1 MRMNGPLRIQAIR
14 YGGQDGPLVRFVGS
28 VAASVRVA
36 RDRLGIDDTTFA
48 LGDCGGPEGG
58 DVTLESDVIDRLARI
73 FDKASI
79 SFEYQ
84 PFFANLGHGAGQ
96 NKLAGLGPQRG
107 SPSGSRPGTAF
118 EVIDGELDQA
128 PEYLAMLNP
137 DTYLVPDA
145 LCALLESL
153 GDPGVGIAEA
163 RQIPLEH
170 PKPFDLTTGETPW
183 ASGCAMA
190 LSFGT
195 FSAIGGFDPGFFL
208 HGDDVDL
215 SWRVRMTGLVVRH
228 VVGAAVFHDKR
239 PTGDGVPE
247 PTPEEERQGMLAR
260 LLLAHRAERPDVIL
274 DWLSWTDSHGTTR
287 HRDGAAE
294 FRRRREQGELP
305 LPYRQAVGV
314 DTGTVSAV
322 ATFFGSEY
330 AEHRF

>member
-1 MRMNGPLRIQAIR
+1 MQGSVRIQTVR
-14 YGGQDGPLVRFVGS
+14 YGGHSGSLVRFAGS

-36 RDRLGIDDTTFA
+36 RDRLGIDEATFA

-58 DVTLESDVIDRLARI
+58 ASTLEGDLVDQLDRI
-73 FDKASI
+73 FDKADI

-84 PFFANLGHGAGQ
+84 PFSENLGHGAAQ
-96 NKLAGLGPQRG
+96 NRLAGLGPGPG
-107 SPSGSRPGTAF
+107 SSPPSGATLVDGTVRNEPGHGQLRL
-118 EVIDGELDQA
+118 V
-128 PEYLAMLNP
+128 MLNP

-145 LCALLESL
+145 LATLLESL
-153 GDPGVGIAEA
+153 RDPLVGIAEA

-190 LSFGT
+190 LPFGT
-195 FSAIGGFDPGFFL
+195 FSALGGFDPAFFL

-215 SWRVRMTGLVVRH
+215 SWRVRMTGSIVLH

-239 PTGDGVPE
+239 PTPDGFPE
-247 PTPEEERQGMLAR
+247 PTLDEEREGVLAR
-260 LLLAHRAERPDVIL
+260 LLLAHRAERPDIIAE
-274 DWLSWTDSHGTTR
+274 WLSWTDDHGTR
-287 HRDGAAE
+287 QHRAGAAE
-294 FRRRREQGELP
+294 FGRRRDRCDLP
-305 LPYRQAVGV
+305 LPYREALGV
-314 DTGTVSAV
+314 DGGTVAAI

>member
-1 MRMNGPLRIQAIR
+1 MRMNGPLRIQTVR

-36 RDRLGIDDTTFA
+36 HDRLGIDIAAFA
-48 LGDCGGPEGG
+48 LGDCGGPEG
-58 DVTLESDVIDRLARI
+58 VEATLEPDVIDRLARI

-96 NKLAGLGPQRG
+96 NQLAGLGAQRG
-107 SPSGSRPGTAF
+107 SPAGSRPSSTF
-118 EVIDGELDQA
+118 EVMDGELDQE
-128 PEYLAMLNP
+128 PQYLVMLNP

-145 LCALLESL
+145 LSALLESL
-153 GDPGVGIAEA
+153 GDPDVGIAEA

-170 PKPFDLTTGETPW
+170 PKPFDLITGETPW
-183 ASGCAMA
+183 ASGCAMV
-190 LSFGT
+190 LPFRT
-195 FSAIGGFDPGFFL
+195 FSAVGGFDPGFFL

-215 SWRVRMTGLVVRH
+215 SWRVRMRGLVVRH
-228 VVGAAVFHDKR
+228 VVGAAIFHDKR

-247 PTPEEERQGMLAR
+247 PTHEEERQGMLAR
-260 LLLAHRAERPDVIL
+260 LLLAHRAERPEVIEE
-274 DWLSWTDSHGTTR
+274 WLSWADSHGTAR

-294 FRRRREQGELP
+294 FRRRQERGELP
-305 LPYRQAVGV
+305 LPYRQALSI
-314 DTGTVSAV
+314 DMGTVSAV